1 MDELLLVKHFEVVS
15 LVDHLDSMLG
25 VIGFVVGTVSHFFD
39 QSLLFS
45 DLLYSF
51 L

>member
-1 MDELLLVKHFEVVS
+1 MDELLLVKHFEVVP